1 MLAVLQPHDA
11 FCSAHSS
18 VFRGVDG
25 CTRSLALRAGIS
37 EAELAG
43 TKKDSVLD
51 MKMGKTEKDAI
62 VAHVSA
68 WIKEHGK
75 ELFGDKQESRLSIG
89 IRAVLRGAV
98 PPPAGAWAA
107 SKIGDPGASTASL
120 LGELMASKTRCSL
133 ADEKVKQLEHV
144 CHNLRAQVS
153 ELQGVASELQ
163 LELTETRRH
172 HLEQVASMLY
182 RSL

>member
-1 MLAVLQPHDA
+1 MLAVCQPHDS
-11 FCSAHSS
+11 FCSDHSS
-18 VFRGVDG
+18 VTHGVNG
-25 CTRSLALRAGIS
+25 GVKSLVLRAGIS

-43 TKKDSVLD
+43 KKKDSVLE
-51 MKMGKTEKDAI
+51 MKMGKTEQDAI
-62 VAHVSA
+62 VAHVAA
-68 WIKEHGK
+68 WILEHK
-75 ELFGDKQESRLSIG
+75 IEVYGDAQESPLRKG

-120 LGELMASKTRCSL
+120 LGELMASKTRCTL
-133 ADEKVKQLEHV
+133 AEEKVKELQHV
-144 CHNLRAQVS
+144 CYNLRTQVS

-172 HLEQVASMLY
+172 HLEQVALMLY